1 MAEAGTSRQKIPAWR
16 YKFGLG
22 MFVVGN
28 LMVPLS
34 PVATAV
40 GLPASYIPVVIVAGE
55 VMIFGAIPFLGKQ
68 GFLRLKN
75 KMKALFKR
83 KPVEQLKPVSRW
95 RHVLG
100 LILVFVTPFLMLAT
114 ATFFGYSSYA
124 GVTPAQPFPEVWG
137 MAFEEQRTFFLTL
150 MIGSEISGLVGLILL
165 GGLWW
170 EQFRKLFVWPGEK
183 LATQ

>member
-1 MAEAGTSRQKIPAWR
+1 MAEAGTPRKKIPAWR
-16 YKFGLG
+16 YKVGLG

-34 PVATAV
+34 PAFTAV

-68 GFLRLKN
+68 GFLELKN
-75 KMKALFKR
+75 KVKALFKR
-83 KPVEQLKPVSRW
+83 KPVEELEPVSHW
-95 RHVLG
+95 RHILG
-100 LILVFVTPFLMLAT
+100 LILVFVTPFLLLAT
-114 ATFFGYSSYA
+114 ATFFGYSSYSGA
-124 GVTPAQPFPEVWG
+124 TLAQPFPEIWG
-137 MAFEEQRTFFLTL
+137 IAFEEQRAFFLTL
-150 MIGSEISGLVGLILL
+150 MIGSELSGLVGLVLL

-183 LATQ
+183 LQTQ

>member
-28 LMVPLS
+28 LVVPLS
-34 PVATAV
+34 PVFTAM

-55 VMIFGAIPFLGKQ
+55 VMIFSAIPFLGKQ
-68 GFLRLKN
+68 GFLQLKN

-83 KPVEQLKPVSRW
+83 QPVEEFKPVSRW

-100 LILVFVTPFLMLAT
+100 LILVFVTAFLMLAT

-124 GVTPAQPFPEVWG
+124 GVT
-137 MAFEEQRTFFLTL
+137 
-150 MIGSEISGLVGLILL
+150 
-165 GGLWW
+165 
-170 EQFRKLFVWPGEK
+170 
-183 LATQ
+183 LA